1 MIAMKRLKGLGWI
14 ALGFLAA
21 IACYLVSLQVAIER
35 NKLGDV
41 NASILAAKR
50 DIRQLETEFT
60 TRASLRQLERWNGE
74 VLALSAPAS
83 AQFINDERQLAS
95 MDFDLRPDA
104 TGTSPT
110 MLALVSAATLQPEL
124 QVAVAPTPT
133 SAPIV
138 TAIARAVVPTA
149 HAATRDPK
157 PAPVRL
163 AAAPT
168 PKPAAKPAAKPATPA
183 AKPAAK
189 QAAKPIRPDPVLQRM
204 AEVDTRRAQRVAML
218 EDKLLGDD
226 TLGDLTRAA
235 RAEARGR

>member
-41 NASILAAKR
+41 NAQILAAKR

-60 TRASLRQLERWNGE
+60 TRASYRQLERWNGE
-74 VLALSAPAS
+74 VLALSAPGS

-110 MLALVSAATLQPEL
+110 MLALVSAATLQPEI
-124 QVAVAPTPT
+124 QVAVAEAPKP
-133 SAPIV
+133 APIA
-138 TAIARAVVPTA
+138 TTIARAVIPTA
-149 HAATRDPK
+149 NAATRDPK
-157 PAPVRL
+157 PVQT
-163 AAAPT
+163 AAL
-168 PKPAAKPAAKPATPA
+168 AKPTPA
-183 AKPAAK
+183 AKPK
-189 QAAKPIRPDPVLQRM
+189 PKPTPAAKPDPVMQRM
-204 AEVDTRRAQRVAML
+204 AEIDTRRAQRVAML
-218 EDKLLGDD
+218 EDRLLGDD
-226 TLGDLTRAA
+226 TLGDLARAA
-235 RAEARGR
+235 RAEARRR

>member
-35 NKLGDV
+35 NKLGDL

-83 AQFINDERQLAS
+83 AQFISDERQLAS
-95 MDFDLRPDA
+95 MDFDLRPDD

-124 QVAVAPTPT
+124 QVAVVETPVPT

-149 HAATRDPK
+149 QAATRDPK

-163 AAAPT
+163 AAKPAE
-168 PKPAAKPAAKPATPA
+168 KPAAKPAAKPVI
-183 AKPAAK
+183 KPAK
-189 QAAKPIRPDPVLQRM
+189 PDPVLQRM

-218 EDKLLGDD
+218 EDRLLGDD
-226 TLGDLTRAA
+226 TLGDLARAA
-235 RAEARGR
+235 RAEARRR

>member
-35 NKLGDV
+35 NKLSDL

-83 AQFINDERQLAS
+83 AQFISDERQLAS
-95 MDFDLRPDA
+95 MDFDQRPDA
-104 TGTSPT
+104 LGTSPT

-124 QVAVAPTPT
+124 QVAAVDARAAQ
-133 SAPIV
+133 APIV
-138 TAIARAVVPTA
+138 TAIARAVVPA
-149 HAATRDPK
+149 AQAATRDPK
-157 PAPVRL
+157 PAAVRL
-163 AAAPT
+163 AAKPT
-168 PKPAAKPAAKPATPA
+168 AKPAKLAPKPAAKLAAKPAAKPIA
-183 AKPAAK
+183 
-189 QAAKPIRPDPVLQRM
+189 PDPVLQRM

-218 EDKLLGDD
+218 ETRLLGDD
-226 TLGDLTRAA
+226 TLGDLNRAA
-235 RAEARGR
+235 RAEARRR

>member
-35 NKLGDV
+35 NKLSDL

-104 TGTSPT
+104 LGTSPT

-124 QVAVAPTPT
+124 QVAAVDARAPAQ
-133 SAPIV
+133 APIV

-149 HAATRDPK
+149 QAATRDPK
-157 PAPVRL
+157 PAAPVRL
-163 AAAPT
+163 AAKPT
-168 PKPAAKPAAKPATPA
+168 VKPAKPAAKPAAKPIA
-183 AKPAAK
+183 
-189 QAAKPIRPDPVLQRM
+189 PDPVLQRM
-204 AEVDTRRAQRVAML
+204 AEIDTRRAQRVAML
-218 EDKLLGDD
+218 ETRLLGDD
-226 TLGDLTRAA
+226 TLGDLNRAA
-235 RAEARGR
+235 RAEARRR

>member
-35 NKLGDV
+35 NKLGDL

-104 TGTSPT
+104 MGTSPT
-110 MLALVSAATLQPEL
+110 MLALVSAATLEPEM
-124 QVAVAPTPT
+124 QVAAVDTRAPAQ
-133 SAPIV
+133 APIV

-149 HAATRDPK
+149 QAATRDPK

-163 AAAPT
+163 AAKPVV
-168 PKPAAKPAAKPATPA
+168 KPAAKPAKPAAKPA
-183 AKPAAK
+183 KP
-189 QAAKPIRPDPVLQRM
+189 DLVLQRM

-218 EDKLLGDD
+218 ETKLLGDD
-226 TLGDLTRAA
+226 TLGDLSRAA
-235 RAEARGR
+235 RAEARRR

>member
-35 NKLGDV
+35 NKLSDL

-60 TRASLRQLERWNGE
+60 TRASYRQLERWNGE

-83 AQFINDERQLAS
+83 GQFITDERQLAS

-124 QVAVAPTPT
+124 QVAVVETRAPT
-133 SAPIV
+133 SAPIA

-149 HAATRDPK
+149 QAATRDPK
-157 PAPVRL
+157 PSPVRL
-163 AAAPT
+163 AAKPVVK
-168 PKPAAKPAAKPATPA
+168 PIVKPAAKPAVIKPAKA
-183 AKPAAK
+183 
-189 QAAKPIRPDPVLQRM
+189 DPVLQRM

-218 EDKLLGDD
+218 EDRLLGDD
-226 TLGDLTRAA
+226 TLGELARTA
-235 RAEARGR
+235 RAEARRR

>member
-74 VLALSAPAS
+74 VLALSAPGS

-110 MLALVSAATLQPEL
+110 MLALVSAATLQPEM
-124 QVAVAPTPT
+124 QVAVADMPAPT

-138 TAIARAVVPTA
+138 AAIARAVVPA
-149 HAATRDPK
+149 AQAATRDPK

-163 AAAPT
+163 AA
-168 PKPAAKPAAKPATPA
+168 KPIVKSAKPAAKPT
-183 AKPAAK
+183 AKPAA
-189 QAAKPIRPDPVLQRM
+189 PDPLLQRM
-204 AEVDTRRAQRVAML
+204 AEMDTRRAQRVAML
-218 EDKLLGDD
+218 ETKLLGDD
-226 TLGDLTRAA
+226 TLGDLNRTA
-235 RAEARGR
+235 RAEARRR

>member
-124 QVAVAPTPT
+124 QVAVAPVPT

-157 PAPVRL
+157 PAPIRM

-183 AKPAAK
+183 AKP
-189 QAAKPIRPDPVLQRM
+189 AAKPIRPDPVLQRM

>member
-14 ALGFLAA
+14 TLGFLAA

-35 NKLGDV
+35 NRLGDV

-83 AQFINDERQLAS
+83 AQFISNERQLAS
-95 MDFDLRPDA
+95 MDFDLRPDM

-110 MLALVSAATLQPEL
+110 MLALVSAATLEPEM
-124 QVAVAPTPT
+124 QVAAVDSTTPAPAEA

-149 HAATRDPK
+149 QAATRDPK
-157 PAPVRL
+157 PVAKAQV
-163 AAAPT
+163 AAA
-168 PKPAAKPAAKPATPA
+168 KPRPEAAKPASK
-183 AKPAAK
+183 
-189 QAAKPIRPDPVLQRM
+189 PDPVMQRM
-204 AEVDTRRAQRVAML
+204 AAADTRRAQRVAML
-218 EDKLLGDD
+218 ETKLLGED
-226 TLGDLTRAA
+226 TLGDLARAA
-235 RAEARGR
+235 RAEARAR

>member
-41 NASILAAKR
+41 NAAILAAKR

-83 AQFINDERQLAS
+83 AQFISDERQLAS

-110 MLALVSAATLQPEL
+110 MLALVSAATLQPEM
-124 QVAVAPTPT
+124 QVAVADAPA

-149 HAATRDPK
+149 QAATRDPK

-168 PKPAAKPAAKPATPA
+168 PKPAAKPAAKPARPA
-183 AKPAAK
+183 K
-189 QAAKPIRPDPVLQRM
+189 PDPVLQRM
-204 AEVDTRRAQRVAML
+204 AEIDTRRAQRVAML